1 MCLNM
6 EKILTLDCN
15 CLNLIENLPNSI
27 EELNFG
33 FNFDLEINNL
43 PNSIKIIRFDKNSIY
58 NKELNNLPKQLEIL
72 ELPQY
77 YDKKLTNINHNCKII
92 K

>member
-1 MCLNM
+1 MLLC
-6 EKILTLDCN
+6 C
-15 CLNLIENLPNSI
+15 PNSI

-33 FNFDLEINNL
+33 CRFNLELNNL
-43 PNSIKIIRFDKNSIY
+43 PNSIKIIKFDKNYSIY

-72 ELPQY
+72 ELP
-77 YDKKLTNINHNCKII
+77 DKYNLKLTNTNPNCKII